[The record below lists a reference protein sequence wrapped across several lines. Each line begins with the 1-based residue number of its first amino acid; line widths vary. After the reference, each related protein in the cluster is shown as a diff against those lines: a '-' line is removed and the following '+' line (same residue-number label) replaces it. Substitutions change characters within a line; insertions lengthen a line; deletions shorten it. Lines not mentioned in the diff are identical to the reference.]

1 MAVVSKWSNVAVAIQ
16 SALGVAKTITAITKG
31 SPSSSPQPLVSSTS
45 HGFNNGDYILL
56 TVQGMFQL
64 DSRVFRV
71 SSASTN
77 SFELEGEDTSLYD
90 TFSSGS
96 AQLIT
101 FGTTMTTATG
111 LTAAGG
117 DFDFIDITTIHD
129 NIRKQVPGLASAA
142 SYTFENL
149 WDPSD
154 PALIAMKLASDN
166 QAQRAVRFTFSAG
179 QKVLFNG
186 YIGATLLPT
195 GTAQDKVITQTVV
208 TMFGRPTIYNT

>member
-1 MAVVSKWSNVAVAIQ
+1 MAIVSKWSNVAVAIQ
-16 SALGVAKTITAITKG
+16 SALATAKTITAITKG
-31 SPSSSPQPLVSSTS
+31 APTTSPQALVTSTA
-45 HGFNNGDYILL
+45 HGFVTGDYILM

-71 SSASTN
+71 ANASTN
-77 SFELEGEDTSLYD
+77 TYEMEGEDTTLYD

-101 FGTTMTTATG
+101 YGTSMTTATG

-129 NIRKQVPGLASAA
+129 LVRKQVPGLASAA

-154 PALIAMKLASDN
+154 AALIAMKLASDN
-166 QAQRAVRFTFSAG
+166 QAQRCVRFTFSGG
-179 QKVLFNG
+179 QKVVFNG

-195 GTAQDKVITQTVV
+195 GTAQDKVITSAVV
-208 TMFGRPTIYNT
+208 TMFGRPTIYAT